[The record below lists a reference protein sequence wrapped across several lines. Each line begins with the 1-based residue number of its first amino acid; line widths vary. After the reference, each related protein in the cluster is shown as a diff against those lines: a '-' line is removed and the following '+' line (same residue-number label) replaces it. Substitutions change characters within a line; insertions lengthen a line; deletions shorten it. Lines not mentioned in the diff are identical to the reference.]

1 MEQKQPL
8 VSINL
13 LTWDG
18 EKYVRDCLKS
28 VFSQTYPNLEILALD
43 NGSKDKTVEYLK
55 EAEEKKE
62 NFKVVSLYP
71 ENIGFSA
78 GHNHLIRESQGKY
91 ILCLNQDMVLDPNFI
106 QKAVE
111 IFEKNRKIGSVQG
124 KLLRWQLG
132 MPASHDSRGYHVSHI
147 IDTTGLVYLKNR
159 RIINR
164 EQGQLDE
171 GKFEKIEEIFG
182 ADGAAPIY
190 KREALEDTALKGEYF
205 DEDFFAY
212 KEDVDL
218 AWRLRL
224 NGWKSFYQPK
234 AIAWHD
240 RTAGDN
246 ATRNYFAVIRERMK
260 VSKFG
265 KYLAFKNGRLM
276 QIKNEQMGV
285 LISHLP
291 WFLPKEIGSW
301 GYVLLFERYTWK
313 AIKDLFKQ
321 MPLAYRKRKIIMANK
336 KVSSREM
343 AKWFK

>member
-1 MEQKQPL
+1 MPKNQPL
-8 VSINL
+8 VSISL
-13 LTWDG
+13 LTWNG
-18 EKYVRDCLKS
+18 EKYIKDCLKS
-28 VFSQTYPNLEILALD
+28 VLNQTYPCLEILALD
-43 NGSKDKTVEYLK
+43 NGSEDRTVEHLK
-55 EAEEKKE
+55 EVEKKRKD
-62 NFKVVSLYP
+62 FRIISVCPK
-71 ENIGFSA
+71 NIGFSA
-78 GHNHLIRESQGKY
+78 GHNCVIKQSQGKY
-91 ILCLNQDMVLDPNFI
+91 VLCLNQDIVLDPNFI

-111 IFEKNRKIGSVQG
+111 VFEKDGEIGSVQG

-132 MPASHDSRGYHVSHI
+132 MPASHDSRGYHVSHV
-147 IDTTGLVYLKNR
+147 IDTTGLVCLKNR

-164 EQGQLDE
+164 EQGQLDQ

-182 ADGAAPIY
+182 ADGAAPVY
-190 KREALEDTALKGEYF
+190 RREALEKTALKGEYF

-218 AWRLRL
+218 AWRMRL
-224 NGWKSFYQPK
+224 YGWKSIYQPK
-234 AIAWHD
+234 SIAWHD

-246 ATRNYFAVIRERMK
+246 ATRNYFAVIRERLK

-276 QIKNEQMGV
+276 QIKNEQPGI

-321 MPLAYRKRKIIMANK
+321 MPLAYKKRKVIMENR
-336 KVSSREM
+336 KVSSQEM
-343 AKWFK
+343 RKWFR